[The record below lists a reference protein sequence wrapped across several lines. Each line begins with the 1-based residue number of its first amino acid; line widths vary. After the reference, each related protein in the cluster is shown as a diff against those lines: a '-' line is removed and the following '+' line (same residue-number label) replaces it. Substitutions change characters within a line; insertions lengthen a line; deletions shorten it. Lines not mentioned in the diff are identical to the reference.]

1 MIAGWLSSTYM
12 EELLILQDDSNTE
25 DHIADII
32 KWVAGKAKHSE
43 KLRDVY
49 ISCLDIV
56 I

>member
-1 MIAGWLSSTYM
+1 M
-12 EELLILQDDSNTE
+12 ILQDGSVSE

-32 KWVAGKAKHSE
+32 KWVAGKSKNSE